1 MQRQEHFKAVSAR
14 SNWEAGINGAWG
26 NLENGAGGIYSKG

>member
-14 SNWEAGINGAWG
+14 SNWEAGINCAGG
-26 NLENGAGGIYSKG
+26 NLEKDARGIYLKG